1 MKAKYAIIPFIPAAL
16 AMLFLKLMS
25 LFGLDGNGTFMGMSK
40 MNITYVVIGIALGL
54 FVVCILMNL
63 FDRKTAQ
70 VYPVKKNPVA
80 GVFAILTGFSVM
92 AASITT
98 ASNIWMNDP
107 DNKERLILAIV
118 CAVFS
123 VPSGL
128 SFAMI
133 SRVHFTGKNDVSGLS
148 ALYVFPSLWGCAE
161 LVDEFLQATKASIYA
176 KDASALFCFI
186 FLSLFFFSNSMVIS
200 RIRGRNPVKGLF
212 IYGLPMTALTLTYGT
227 YEFFRM
233 MREGFDR
240 AELFF
245 ALLYV
250 SAAVYALSFLFEVF
264 ANYYTK
270 DDFEVVSSLDE
281 IDEEADFDIPDE
293 PQKPA
298 KSKKFPKAEQ
308 VVSPEIVEPEISTA
322 EPAGDVKAEA
332 VEGAGEAQA
341 ASGSAIGDLVFSDR
355 AASNEPNVAYD
366 DDYYSTAKG
375 MDDFIMGF
383 NYDSY
388 DESQEDEKVKNKKK
402 DKKDKKDKKK
412 LTPKNES
419 PFDPVVIPTVQDEL
433 KEELKENREEDQAA
447 AKAQKAANAGKQSVE
462 DVLAASLKK
471 KSRNQAP
478 AKDSSSNVQKLTEE
492 LKKAAE
498 SRKRANEE
506 ALGAVKENEKEIRE
520 EIIDAANADEKKA
533 EEERL
538 ALQIKRVEAA
548 RKVAAQKAEEAK
560 KAEAAERAAEE
571 AKKAEAAERAAEEAK
586 KAEAAKRA
594 AEEAKKAEAA
604 KRAAEEAK
612 KAEAAKR
619 AAEEAK
625 KAEAAKRAAEE
636 AKKAEAAKRAAAE
649 AAGSEQDNAEAVR
662 RAVEARRAEEQ
673 RRISSAQKAEK
684 INASEN
690 ADDSAE
696 ARNAIA
702 QGEEAYR
709 AKLNRADEL
718 LKKLGDKK

>member
-176 KDASALFCFI
+176 KAASALFCFI

-571 AKKAEAAERAAEEAK
+571 AKKAEAA
-586 KAEAAKRA
+586 KRA